1 MYYRSIAS
9 CCVVLAACGDN
20 GIVVPTLDD
29 ITISAAEDTPLV
41 ITVPLIAAEPA
52 EVKMTVVTP
61 PSHGTIIGL
70 GPSYTY
76 TPAAEYS
83 GDDAMVVKA
92 EDVRGTSMATVTI
105 HVAAVDDAPVANSDC
120 LKTDFGTQLTI
131 PVSRLLINDT
141 DIDSTTLTV
150 TAVTAVAHC
159 TVVLNGT
166 DIVFTPEASYSGPAV
181 FSYTLSDGT
190 RTTLG
195 TVTVTVGFDNPPV
208 AVDDIAIILED
219 TPLVIPDAA
228 LLANDSDVDLQTLTV
243 TAVGSATHG
252 TIAHAG
258 TTTTFTPA
266 ANYNGPASF
275 AYTISDGFKTAT
287 ATVAVTVLSVNDPPV
302 ANADSTETTEDTPVS
317 FLAGD
322 LTTNDTDVDGDSL
335 LVTAVTATDDTN
347 GTVSLSGGIVTYT
360 PASNFNGDASFT
372 YTVFDGSA
380 TVTGTV
386 TITVAAVDDAPV
398 AVADT
403 STVVEDSAAN
413 PINVLANDTDIDG
426 GPITVASVTTP
437 VHGTAA
443 VINNGTAV
451 SYTPAANYC
460 NHVIPPGIAG
470 PLGGQIT
477 PNASLFDQFTY
488 TLTPGGSTATVT
500 VTVSCVDDPPV
511 ANNDTATVNEDSS
524 NNLINVLANDTDI
537 DGGTDTI
544 ASVTDPGNGAA
555 AIGPSSL
562 SVSYTPDTDYCNNI
576 PNAPRDTFTYTL
588 TPGTSTATVGI
599 TVVCQC
605 GQLRPTDFFV
615 GAAP

>member
-83 GDDAMVVKA
+83 GDDSMIVKA

-166 DIVFTPEASYSGPAV
+166 DIVFTPETSYSGPAV

-190 RTTLG
+190 RTALG
-195 TVTVTVGFDNPPV
+195 TVTVSVGFDNPPV
-208 AVDDIAIILED
+208 AVNDIAITPED

-228 LLANDSDVDLQTLTV
+228 LLANDSDVDLQTLTI

-266 ANYNGPASF
+266 ADYNGPASF
-275 AYTISDGFKTAT
+275 AYTVSDGFKTAT
-287 ATVAVTVLSVNDPPV
+287 ATVSVTVLAVNDPPV
-302 ANADSTETTEDTPVS
+302 ANADATETTEDTPVS
-317 FLAGD
+317 FLAAD
-322 LTTNDTDVDGDSL
+322 LTTNDTDIDGDSL
-335 LVTAVTATDDTN
+335 LVTAVTPTVDTH
-347 GTVSLSGGIVTYT
+347 GTVSLSSGIVTYT
-360 PASNFNGDASFT
+360 PDSNFNGDASFT
-372 YTVFDGSA
+372 YTVFDGAA
-380 TVTGTV
+380 TATGTV
-386 TITVAAVDDAPV
+386 TITVTAVDDAPV
-398 AVADT
+398 AVSDT
-403 STVVEDSAAN
+403 ASMFEDPGATA
-413 PINVLANDTDIDG
+413 INVLANDTDVDG
-426 GPITVASVTTP
+426 GPISIVSVTQP
-437 VHGTAA
+437 PHGTV
-443 VINNGTAV
+443 VITGSGTGLT
-451 SYTPAANYC
+451 YQPGTNYC
-460 NHVIPPGIAG
+460 NHAPPPLVPPPGLIQPNAPAG
-470 PLGGQIT
+470 P
-477 PNASLFDQFTY
+477 DVFTY
-488 TLTPGGSTATVT
+488 TLSPGGSTATVT
-500 VTVSCVDDPPV
+500 VTVFCVDDPPV
-511 ANNDTATVNEDSS
+511 AVGDVKTVAEDSGATTVN
-524 NNLINVLANDTDI
+524 VLDNDTDV
-537 DGGTDTI
+537 DGGPKAI
-544 ASVTDPGNGAA
+544 GSVTQPENGEVVIALD
-555 AIGPSSL
+555 GL
-562 SVSYTPDTDYCNNI
+562 SVTYAPSPDYCNQI
-576 PNAPRDTFTYTL
+576 PNGPPDTFTYTL
-588 TPGTSTATVGI
+588 TPGTSTATVAV
-599 TVVCQC
+599 TVTCQC
-605 GQLRPTDFFV
+605 GELKSTDFVV
-615 GAAP
+615 GGVP